1 MGPSHCRCLVSFKDG
16 TALDY
21 ISSWFLIIDYLWQW
35 FEPIELQPEKQS
47 PTARGGFTAASS
59 WEHGESA
66 AGRTRYVSFSLLL
79 WVLESLIGFHG
90 SIDVLTACMKSWLWM
105 AVTVLSSL
113 SEATALF
120 SIGNLGDHEGKEVPP
135 GAGCPACRG
144 VLLYYCTI
152 PCRKRGHESHN
163 RSQATVFI
171 ISSALSCSQ
180 EEAATEKSFNW
191 SHPGPYMPWT
201 IRAI

>member
-1 MGPSHCRCLVSFKDG
+1 MVW
-16 TALDY
+16 ANW
-21 ISSWFLIIDYLWQW
+21 I
-35 FEPIELQPEKQS
+35 
-47 PTARGGFTAASS
+47 TAREAKSNSKGRFHCSLVMRAWGECS
-59 WEHGESA
+59 WADQIRVVFFVALGS
-66 AGRTRYVSFSLLL
+66 R
-79 WVLESLIGFHG
+79 SLIGFHG

>member
-1 MGPSHCRCLVSFKDG
+1 MVW
-16 TALDY
+16 ANW
-21 ISSWFLIIDYLWQW
+21 I
-35 FEPIELQPEKQS
+35 
-47 PTARGGFTAASS
+47 TAREAKSNSKGRFHCSLVMRA
-59 WEHGESA
+59 WGESA

-113 SEATALF
+113 SEATTLF

-152 PCRKRGHESHN
+152 PCRKWGHESHN

-171 ISSALSCSQ
+171 ISFRPFLQSRRSRHREKLQLEPSRPSLTCPEQSSA
-180 EEAATEKSFNW
+180 
-191 SHPGPYMPWT
+191 
-201 IRAI
+201 I